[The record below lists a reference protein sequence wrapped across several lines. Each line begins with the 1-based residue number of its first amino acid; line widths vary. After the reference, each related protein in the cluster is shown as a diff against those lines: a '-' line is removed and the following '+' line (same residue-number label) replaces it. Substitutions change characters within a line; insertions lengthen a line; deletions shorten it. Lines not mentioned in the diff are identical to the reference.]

1 MNKHK
6 NLGRLATLISIVR
19 WIGLIVMVGGSA
31 YVLIARASILRQYS
45 GAFAVSTLMMV
56 LSLVAVI
63 VVAFFIWLATEVVV
77 QVLRHF
83 MRMEML
89 ALHGPSAFSKPQPY
103 QVPAYGQA
111 PPQAT
116 PTPDYYAQ
124 PDQPPPNMTEG
135 V

>member
-31 YVLIARASILRQYS
+31 YVLFARANIYRHYS
-45 GAFAVSTLMMV
+45 GMFAASTLMIV
-56 LSLVAVI
+56 LALVAVI
-63 VVAFFIWLATEVVV
+63 VVAFLIWLATEVVV

-89 ALHGPSAFSKPQPY
+89 ALYGPSAFSKPHPY
-103 QVPAYGQA
+103 QAPAYGQA
-111 PPQAT
+111 PPQAM
-116 PTPDYYAQ
+116 PPADYVQ
-124 PDQPPPNMTEG
+124 PEQVPPNVTEG